1 MARAVQQHVVTKPQH
16 PLVSE
21 LTVRLDR
28 MWSRGLV
35 KGQPKVPFAVMS
47 VGEIAVAQVERCTAA
62 EEMRIDEHEVETA
75 TVRIAAVQQR
85 QLRGRA
91 EKIAL
96 GEADVAGVVA
106 TRARE
111 ARLRLRAPPIRG
123 NGPDRELPVR

>member
-1 MARAVQQHVVTKPQH
+1 MARAVQQHVVAKPQH

-28 MWSRGLV
+28 MRRHGLV
-35 KGQPKVPFAVMS
+35 KGQPEVPFAMMP

-91 EKIAL
+91 EKISL
-96 GEADVAGVVA
+96 GEADVPGVVA
-106 TRARE
+106 ARAGE
-111 ARLRLRAPPIRG
+111 ARLR
-123 NGPDRELPVR
+123 DRKSVV